1 MKVTGYAFTQ
11 FGGTVTWDRLAISS
25 RVDPAKDPQWS
36 WKLWMEKKAGTRVE
50 GLPADLQAIVRGK
63 KAIEW
68 MPDELKQIKDWW
80 FENEYQGAREIVEGV
95 RGEKL
100 TLEAKKKSLEET
112 IPASLIMAD
121 LPQPRESFVMKR
133 GQYDQPGEKVTRG
146 TPAIFP
152 PMAQKPQ
159 VTRLDLADWL
169 VSSEHP
175 LTARVQVN
183 RLWQQ
188 FFGVGL
194 VKTSNDF
201 GSQGEPPSHPELLDW
216 LAVTFR
222 ESGWDM
228 KAFVRLIVTSHAYR
242 QSAQFTQLSQQKDPE
257 NRLLSHGP
265 RHRMDAE
272 MLRDSALFVS
282 GLLNLKLG
290 GKGVKPYQP
299 ENIWEP
305 IGFGGSNT
313 RNYLQD
319 QGESLYRRSLYTFW
333 KRTAPPPN
341 MTNFD
346 APNRESYCLRRE
358 RSNTPLQAL
367 NLMNDVQF
375 VEAARNFAQSLLAMP
390 STIDSKINKAFRT
403 VTSRYPS
410 AHEVEIMRSALNQHL
425 NDYRARPEAA
435 KLALSFGES
444 KVDVKLDPIELA
456 AWTMVANLLLNLDEF
471 VTKG

>member
-1 MKVTGYAFTQ
+1 
-11 FGGTVTWDRLAISS
+11 
-25 RVDPAKDPQWS
+25 
-36 WKLWMEKKAGTRVE
+36 
-50 GLPADLQAIVRGK
+50 
-63 KAIEW
+63 
-68 MPDELKQIKDWW
+68 
-80 FENEYQGAREIVEGV
+80 
-95 RGEKL
+95 
-100 TLEAKKKSLEET
+100 
-112 IPASLIMAD
+112 
-121 LPQPRESFVMKR
+121 
-133 GQYDQPGEKVTRG
+133 
-146 TPAIFP
+146 
-152 PMAQKPQ
+152 
-159 VTRLDLADWL
+159 
-169 VSSEHP
+169 
-175 LTARVQVN
+175 
-183 RLWQQ
+183 
-188 FFGVGL
+188 
-194 VKTSNDF
+194 
-201 GSQGEPPSHPELLDW
+201 
-216 LAVTFR
+216 
-222 ESGWDM
+222 
-228 KAFVRLIVTSHAYR
+228 
-242 QSAQFTQLSQQKDPE
+242 
-257 NRLLSHGP
+257 
-265 RHRMDAE
+265 MDAE
-272 MLRDSALFVS
+272 VVRDSALFVS

-319 QGESLYRRSLYTFW
+319 KGESLYRRSLYTFW

-390 STIDSKINKAFRT
+390 ATIDSKINKAFRT

-435 KLALSFGES
+435 KLELSFGES

-456 AWTMVANLLLNLDEF
+456 AWTMVANLLLNLDES